1 MPEMKLHIYM
11 DSNARGSESLPQ
23 NGSTSSQSFSRERDL
38 SGSKAQG
45 PISAGKGRKYM
56 FTVKNSG
63 PRSSL
68 PVPESSRADSG
79 GFQRK
84 PRRIRH
90 TGSRVRENPDMRQSS
105 GMVSSNHS
113 GLDDKLNY
121 QWRG

>member
-1 MPEMKLHIYM
+1 
-11 DSNARGSESLPQ
+11 
-23 NGSTSSQSFSRERDL
+23 
-38 SGSKAQG
+38 
-45 PISAGKGRKYM
+45 M

-90 TGSRVRENPDMRQSS
+90 TGFRVRENPDMRQSS

-113 GLDDKLNY
+113 GLDDKSNY